1 MGLMSRPQTRK
12 QSVISTERK
21 EPAFEEQ
28 RGTFEMDKK
37 VI

>member
-1 MGLMSRPQTRK
+1 MGLMSRAQTRR

-28 RGTFEMDKK
+28 RGTSEMDKK
-37 VI
+37 AI